1 MDEPTPTV
9 CGIVVGTLFQRSK
22 TEPLELVE
30 AARFQVT
37 VGPYTSPVQHRR
49 GHLARLP
56 SVIAITATL
65 LMIYSLYR
73 LRPTAPGTWAWPVIF
88 ALLTLYGIVAALAPG
103 DGTSRGV
110 LPSMGFATLAVYTWL
125 DSAGTT
131 LASHHR
137 RTARVLRRSQ
147 SAAHGVGYPM
157 AQTER
162 ALVVKRIPKGTLA
175 ATPVG
180 EGTRIFELSEA
191 QARYAKADGWSLVSH
206 TFKMP
211 AESSTVLS

>member
-1 MDEPTPTV
+1 M
-9 CGIVVGTLFQRSK
+9 
-22 TEPLELVE
+22 
-30 AARFQVT
+30 
-37 VGPYTSPVQHRR
+37 
-49 GHLARLP
+49 
-56 SVIAITATL
+56 L
-65 LMIYSLYR
+65 L
-73 LRPTAPGTWAWPVIF
+73 
-88 ALLTLYGIVAALAPG
+88 
-103 DGTSRGV
+103 
-110 LPSMGFATLAVYTWL
+110 SMGFATLAVYTWL

-147 SAAHGVGYPM
+147 SAAHGVWYPM

-162 ALVVKRIPKGTLA
+162 ALVVKRIPKGKLA